1 MNTLGL
7 SMSRDDSGRWDGS
20 AGIGSN
26 PAPVTASS
34 ARFDAS
40 QYRWFGRGSKMYF
53 HMHTSLTEIGES
65 TLCSTLM
72 GFCIFL
78 KSFIFRRLVDVDSV
92 RSIKQ
97 ATKTGL
103 L

>member
-1 MNTLGL
+1 
-7 SMSRDDSGRWDGS
+7 MSRDDSGRWDGS

-34 ARFDAS
+34 ARFDD
-40 QYRWFGRGSKMYF
+40 RWFGRGSKMYF
-53 HMHTSLTEIGES
+53 HMHTSLAEIGKLA
-65 TLCSTLM
+65 LCSTLM
-72 GFCIFL
+72 GFSIFL